1 MSGYQVEIRDEQ
13 GLVLPERHV
22 GPVWIAGPSLMTRYH
37 NQPEATR
44 KCITD
49 DGWLNTGDMGYLVGE
64 RLYITGRHKDMI
76 IIKGRNIWP
85 QDLEW
90 HVEREI
96 AELKGGRNSAAF
108 AHRTPDGDE
117 IAVILVQCRKNDA
130 ASRETLRKEVA
141 SAISR
146 NAGIICQV
154 EIIPQRSLPYTTS
167 GKLIRSKAKQNW
179 LDGLYDLDNA
189 PSATDIPKTD

>member
-1 MSGYQVEIRDEQ
+1 M
-13 GLVLPERHV
+13 PERQV

-44 KCITD
+44 ACITD

-96 AELKGGRNSAAF
+96 PGLKGRNSAAF
-108 AHRTPDGDE
+108 AHSTPDGDE
-117 IAVILVQCRKNDA
+117 VAVILVQCSNSDPA
-130 ASRETLRKEVA
+130 ARKELHREVV
-141 SAISR
+141 SVISR
-146 NAGIICQV
+146 NAGITCQV
-154 EIIPQRSLPYTTS
+154 ELIPQRSLPFTTS

-179 LDGLYDLDNA
+179 LDGLYDLDNVK
-189 PSATDIPKTD
+189 SAADK